1 MGLKHGQNN
10 ARSCRRAAEQ
20 STSVRAGF
28 ASTSQQIERG
38 GAVQREKGGAKFRRM
53 TRNDVEVAAYPDM
66 ELPGLGRAEIL

>member
-1 MGLKHGQNN
+1 M
-10 ARSCRRAAEQ
+10 
-20 STSVRAGF
+20 RAGF

-38 GAVQREKGGAKFRRM
+38 GAVEREKGGAKFRRM